1 MAAYKDKSQNTWY
14 TSFYYKD
21 WRGERKRKLK
31 RGFTTK
37 REALEWE
44 REFLNQLSADLDMT
58 FESFVEIYKNDMQ
71 SRLKQIT
78 WRTKKSIIESK
89 LIPAF
94 GKRKMNE
101 IKSADIIQWQND
113 MLNHRDENDKK
124 YAGVTLKMINS
135 QLNAIFN
142 HAVKFYELKSNP
154 VKKVRSIGTIK
165 SGVMKYW
172 TKDEYIKFTNYTGSK
187 PTTYHAFEMLYWC
200 GIRVGELL
208 ALTVADFDF
217 VKSTVTIN
225 KTCQR
230 IKGKDVITTPKT
242 VKSNRI
248 IKMPDFL
255 NQEMQEYIKTLYGVK
270 STDRIFPI
278 TTNYLHYEMTRGC
291 EQQGL
296 MRIRIHDLR
305 HSHVSLLIEM
315 GFSAVAIAD
324 RLGHESINITYRYA
338 HLFPSKQIEMADK
351 LNSERGDA
359 IILQK

>member
-1 MAAYKDKSQNTWY
+1 MAAYKDKNTNTWY
-14 TSFYYKD
+14 ASFYYKD
-21 WRGERKRKLK
+21 WQGERKRKLK
-31 RGFTTK
+31 RGFILK
-37 REALEWE
+37 KDAVEWE
-44 REFLNQLSADLDMT
+44 REFLNQLAADLDMT
-58 FESFVEIYKNDMQ
+58 FESFVEIYKKDMQ
-71 SRLKQIT
+71 NRLKQIT
-78 WRTKKSIIESK
+78 WQTKNSIIESK

-101 IKSADIIQWQND
+101 IKSSDIIQWQNG

-124 YAGVTLKMINS
+124 YANVTLKMFNS

-142 HAVKFYELKSNP
+142 HAAKFYELKTNP
-154 VKKVRSIGTIK
+154 VKKVRSIGTLK
-165 SGVMKYW
+165 GGDMKFW
-172 TKDEYIKFTNYTGSK
+172 TKEEYIRFTNYTGSK

-200 GIRVGELL
+200 GIRLGELL
-208 ALTVADFDF
+208 ALTMADFDF
-217 VKSTVTIN
+217 AKSTVSIN

-255 NQEMQEYIKTLYGVK
+255 NQEIQEYIKTLYGVK
-270 STDRIFPI
+270 SIDRIFPI
-278 TTNYLHYEMTRGC
+278 TSNFLHHEMTRGS

-296 MRIRIHDLR
+296 KRIRIHDLR

-324 RLGHESINITYRYA
+324 RLGHESINITYCYA
-338 HLFPSKQIEMADK
+338 HLFPSKQTEMADK

-359 IILQK
+359 ILLQK